1 MEKMTPL
8 NQIIYVARDRSH
20 DFVRDSQA
28 RTLILSSMHFGKW
41 NLIRASESLSLSLSL
56 ITHRIWKWI
65 TDDFILFF
73 NFISHS
79 FIPTVQ

>member
-8 NQIIYVARDRSH
+8 NQIIYVARDRSR

-41 NLIRASESLSLSLSL
+41 NLIRASESLSLSSRIEFKSELPMILFYSL
-56 ITHRIWKWI
+56 ILSRIRLYQLYSK
-65 TDDFILFF
+65 
-73 NFISHS
+73 
-79 FIPTVQ
+79 

>member
-8 NQIIYVARDRSH
+8 NQIIYVARDRSR

-41 NLIRASESLSLSLSL
+41 NLIRASESLSLSSRIEFESELPMILFYSL
-56 ITHRIWKWI
+56 ILSRIRLYQLYSK
-65 TDDFILFF
+65 
-73 NFISHS
+73 
-79 FIPTVQ
+79 